1 MRRAVM
7 TARRHGTNLIFLG
20 ADTEFWRIRLSGSA
34 VGPGRIVT
42 GYRWDY
48 PVDPMR
54 LRHPALSTAPF
65 GYPPDPRPEEA
76 LTGERYECYPVD
88 APYTVSSPHWWGFA
102 GAGVHAGEQ
111 FPRLVGIEADRVYP
125 SPGTPRPL
133 QILSYTRYSCL
144 GVETSA
150 ESVYF
155 TTRSGAGVFNV
166 GTLRWTCALV
176 KHGCGAYP
184 VDAAT
189 ERFVR
194 RVTGNVM
201 RVFARGPAGR
211 AHPAQANVGHY
222 YLPATHTVPAE

>member
-1 MRRAVM
+1 MA
-7 TARRHGTNLIFLG
+7 ARGHGTNLAFLG
-20 ADTEFWRIRLSGSA
+20 ADTEFWRIRLAGSA
-34 VGPGRIVT
+34 VGPRRLVT

-48 PVDPMR
+48 RDDPMQ

-65 GYPPDPRPEEA
+65 GYPPAPHPEQA